1 MPFLDILITPKEDGS
16 LSSTVYRQPTHT
28 DLYLQWDSNHTII
41 SKYSVAGT
49 LHHRAQVICSSPE
62 LLQQEEKHLHQALTR
77 CKYLEWA
84 LNRAKVRAK
93 ANRNRRQNNN
103 TNNNVTSTNQRPYMV
118 IPYYKDLSEGL
129 QKICGKHGM
138 QVYFK
143 GGNTIKNPLV
153 APKDQDPILMKSG
166 VIYRYRCSRIDCN
179 EEYIGE
185 SSRTFGERFR
195 EHQKAPSP
203 IYDHSNSTGHQ
214 VTIDNFSI
222 VGREDQNLS
231 RAMKEALCIRVNNPS
246 LNRNIGKYHL
256 PHIWDEVLF
265 NTSELKL
272 K

>member
-1 MPFLDILITPKEDGS
+1 MDVSNKFLNNRINNFR
-16 LSSTVYRQPTHT
+16 LSPVVESTY
-28 DLYLQWDSNHTII
+28 
-41 SKYSVAGT
+41 
-49 LHHRAQVICSSPE
+49 HRAQVICSSSE
-62 LLQQEEKHLHQALTR
+62 LLQQEEKHLHQALTI
-77 CKYLEWA
+77 CNYPECT

-93 ANRNRRQNNN
+93 ANKIRRQNNN
-103 TNNNVTSTNQRPYMV
+103 TNNHVTSKNQRPYMV
-118 IPYYKDLSEGL
+118 VPYYKGLSESL
-129 QKICGKHGM
+129 KKICGKHGV

-143 GGNTIKNPLV
+143 GGNTIKNLLV
-153 APKDQDPILMKSG
+153 APKDQDPILKKSG
-166 VIYRYRCSRIDCN
+166 VIYRYRCGRVDCD

-203 IYDHSNSTGHQ
+203 IYDHSNNIGHQ

-231 RAMKEALCIRVNNPS
+231 RAIKEALYIRVNSPS
-246 LNRNIGKYHL
+246 LNRNISKYHL
-256 PHIWDEVLF
+256 PHIWDDVLL